1 MSNVQTM
8 DRIEHVT
15 VKIPESTR
23 NVSSADQLKQFL
35 TTRFHDV
42 RIVQEVSVGPQVGK
56 DLLLNGI
63 NALLFA
69 LSATLAYIAL
79 RFETRFAVS
88 AIAALMHDPII
99 TLGVFSWAG
108 IEFDLVSL
116 AGVLT
121 VLGYSL
127 NDTVVVYDRIRENSE
142 KSANASPEAVV
153 NAAINETLSRTVIT
167 SGLTLLAVLALFF
180 FGGDTLYGFSLTLII
195 GIVVGTYS
203 SIYVAGAIALSLG
216 LELKSKKTITPTL
229 ITGHSHA

>member
-1 MSNVQTM
+1 MSSVQTI
-8 DRIEHVT
+8 DRLEHMT
-15 VKIPESTR
+15 IKIPESER
-23 NVSSADQLKQFL
+23 NASSADALKRFL
-35 TTRFHDV
+35 SSRYKGV
-42 RIVQEVSVGPQVGK
+42 VIMQEVSVGPQVGK

-69 LSATLAYIAL
+69 LCATLAYIAL
-79 RFETRFAVS
+79 RFEARFAVS

-99 TLGVFSWAG
+99 TLGVFAWGG

-142 KSANASPEAVV
+142 KSQNTSPEAIV
-153 NAAINETLSRTVIT
+153 NSAINETLSRTVIT
-167 SGLTLLAVLALFF
+167 SGLTLLAVLALYF
-180 FGGDTLYGFSLTLII
+180 FGGETLHSFSLTLII
-195 GIVVGTYS
+195 GILVGTYS
-203 SIYVAGAIALSLG
+203 SIYIAGAIALSLG
-216 LELKSKKTITPTL
+216 LEIKSKKTITPTL